1 MPLDD
6 TRLDALRGQLVGKL
20 VSVAEH
26 CTCGSCLPPRPLDGA
41 IGIVEDVFSPHRGAI
56 QLRFK
61 EAGIG
66 FFREPMI
73 QFGDRDFYVFVH
85 PSTERMVIE

>member
-6 TRLDALRGQLVGKL
+6 TRLDALRAQLVGKL

-26 CTCGSCLPPRPLDGA
+26 CSCGSCVPPTPSAGVLGV
-41 IGIVEDVFSPHRGAI
+41 VEDVFSPHRGAI
-56 QLRFK
+56 QLRVK
-61 EAGIG
+61 EAGDG

-73 QFGDRDFYVFVH
+73 QYGDRDFYVFVH